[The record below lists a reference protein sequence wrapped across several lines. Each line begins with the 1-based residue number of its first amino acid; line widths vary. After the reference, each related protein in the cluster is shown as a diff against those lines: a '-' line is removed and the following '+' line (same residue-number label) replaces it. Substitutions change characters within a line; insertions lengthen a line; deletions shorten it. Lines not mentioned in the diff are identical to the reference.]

1 MHYDTRE
8 EISENP
14 QHASLDP
21 YRIEEYLAAYLP
33 FARRRARTLG
43 RGDPYLEDD
52 LIQEGLI
59 GLYRGFASYDPLR
72 GNLSN
77 FAKTC
82 ISNAM
87 LSFLRKRGRPRRIE
101 EKLRAL
107 SVFDEGSSLEERL
120 EDREF
125 LASLVE
131 VLSPLETAVLDAVF
145 AAGTPKLAAEL
156 LDWPI
161 KKVENA
167 LHRMRKKAAGVQ
179 KHLDREEKT
188 PYNG

>member
-1 MHYDTRE
+1 VYHDTRE
-8 EISENP
+8 ELSENP
-14 QHASLDP
+14 RNIYLDP
-21 YRIEEYLAAYLP
+21 YRMEEYLAAYLP

-43 RGDPYLEDD
+43 RGDRHLEDD
-52 LIQEGLI
+52 LVQEGLI
-59 GLYRGFASYDPLR
+59 GLYRGLAFYDPCR
-72 GNLSN
+72 GILSN

-87 LSFLRKRGRPRRIE
+87 LSFLRKRGRPRKIE
-101 EKLRAL
+101 EKLRAFRNL
-107 SVFDEGSSLEERL
+107 EEGSFLEERL

-125 LASLVE
+125 LACLVE

-145 AAGTPKLAAEL
+145 AAGTAKTAAEL
-156 LDWPI
+156 LGWPI

-179 KHLDREEKT
+179 KDLDR
-188 PYNG
+188 